1 MKYYVY
7 GRKTENVDLVPD
19 NYFKIDYETLNMIL
33 MAIKEGQCLYGNEL
47 KVKIYD
53 DFKKYAIYPVELS
66 YAAID
71 FYDLVYIGEVVYKPL
86 DNDILP
92 SLILN
97 INVELRVDTV
107 EGRFDY
113 MNLNI
118 LIKKIEQWGKYCGL
132 CGHGTDYEQMRK
144 TLEKIAELSI
154 GILKGDV
161 PNIIDGVGDVF
172 VTVVIGNML
181 SLDKNK
187 VDITDVVDEIRENE
201 NLDDYDRGYQAKS
214 VSGLFHSVYRL
225 ENDSIVRIDYYHKD
239 SIYEILHNLLIVCA
253 VWGLDLEDCVAL
265 VCEKIA
271 TPKENDLKDFEM
283 IEV

>member
-19 NYFKIDYETLNMIL
+19 NYFKIDYETLNTIL
-33 MAIKEGQCLYGNEL
+33 MAIKECQCLYGNEL

-97 INVELRVDTV
+97 INVGLRVDTV

-113 MNLNI
+113 EFKYI
-118 LIKKIEQWGKYCGL
+118 DKK
-132 CGHGTDYEQMRK
+132 D
-144 TLEKIAELSI
+144 
-154 GILKGDV
+154 
-161 PNIIDGVGDVF
+161 
-172 VTVVIGNML
+172 
-181 SLDKNK
+181 
-187 VDITDVVDEIRENE
+187 
-201 NLDDYDRGYQAKS
+201 
-214 VSGLFHSVYRL
+214 
-225 ENDSIVRIDYYHKD
+225 
-239 SIYEILHNLLIVCA
+239 
-253 VWGLDLEDCVAL
+253 
-265 VCEKIA
+265 
-271 TPKENDLKDFEM
+271 
-283 IEV
+283 